1 MSSIAPWWTRS
12 STTQKNEEGGVIMKK
27 KLLIVLLLFAVIVLS
42 TGCTAEDLKKPIDP
56 DNGFWDKYFVYPIS
70 WVLDFFAG
78 IFFSNYGISIIITTI
93 LIRLLILPL
102 MITQIKS
109 TKGMQKLQ
117 PEITKLR
124 EQYKNDKTKMNEE
137 YMKLLQKNNVNPL
150 GGCLPIFVQMVVLI
164 ALYHAIMRNSLIG
177 ESTFLTIQLS
187 NTSII
192 LPILAAIATYF
203 QTKTTKMVAATPQ
216 AATQQKLLLYFM
228 PLMILFIGIN
238 LPSALAL
245 YWVVGNTFGII
256 QNLIVYRDKPNS

>member
-1 MSSIAPWWTRS
+1 
-12 STTQKNEEGGVIMKK
+12 MKK
-27 KLLIVLLLFAVIVLS
+27 KFLIVLLLLVIIALS
-42 TGCTAEDLKKPIDP
+42 TGCTPEDLRKPIDP

-70 WVLDFFAG
+70 WILDFFAG
-78 IFFSNYGISIIITTI
+78 IFFNNYGISIILTTI

-124 EQYKNDKTKMNEE
+124 EQYKNDKNKMNEE

-150 GGCLPIFVQMVVLI
+150 GGCLPIIVQMVVLI
-164 ALYHAIMRNSLIG
+164 ALYHAIMRNSLIAD
-177 ESTFLTIQLS
+177 STFLTILLS
-187 NTSII
+187 EPSKI
-192 LPILAAIATYF
+192 LPILAAVGTYY

-228 PLMILFIGIN
+228 PLMILFIGFS

-245 YWVVGNTFGII
+245 YWVVSSTFGIV
-256 QNLIVYRDKPNS
+256 QNLIVYREKANS